1 MCIICI
7 LENTLLS
14 VLSDYESNST
24 DARLAEECDE
34 SLEIIL
40 PLLTFFDSLYVFFVF
55 GGGSGVPLYIS
66 CRYTNDKLK

>member
-40 PLLTFFDSLYVFFVF
+40 PLLTFFDSLYVFLFF
-55 GGGSGVPLYIS
+55 GGVWSPSLY
-66 CRYTNDKLK
+66 KL